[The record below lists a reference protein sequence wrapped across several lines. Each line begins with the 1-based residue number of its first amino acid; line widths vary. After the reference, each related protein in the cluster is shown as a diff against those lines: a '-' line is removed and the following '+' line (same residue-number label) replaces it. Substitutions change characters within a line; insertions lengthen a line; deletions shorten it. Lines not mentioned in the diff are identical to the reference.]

1 MSTPAAG
8 GGARSGHIRVVDVTA
23 VRRRAAGRLARRLA
37 ADQAR
42 AGAASPEL
50 VVVAS
55 PRSAPAYTRQGLTVD
70 VVASREERDRH
81 LARVGTDRTVRVV
94 PLGRA
99 GPVALAP
106 VQVASPAVDD
116 VADRQVTTG
125 PFFVG
130 GTGRSG
136 TWALGRLL
144 GVHPALVTVHTEL
157 RFHAQ
162 GRSFGRLLDGSLSAD
177 RYAGGFLER
186 YFGLTSGDGTAKGVQ
201 LLASRWEVTDALRA
215 FRRTAEHDLPAA
227 MGRLVRDL
235 VDPYARGR
243 GASGWV
249 ETTPGNAAVA
259 DALTFV
265 LPDAHVIHI
274 VRDGRDVAASMAA
287 MPWGPSDPVA
297 ALDRWADGLRDADAA
312 FRRADPT
319 RVHLVRFEDLVVRD
333 RDRTLDELLD
343 RLGIADRDRIRA
355 RFDVKLDPTRSN
367 LGRWRR
373 DAGADAAAAIDARYH
388 ALLGELAD
396 DGVACLPVPP
406 GDLPPNQV
414 MNR

>member
-1 MSTPAAG
+1 MSTPGAG
-8 GGARSGHIRVVDVTA
+8 DRAWFGHIRAVDVTS
-23 VRRRAAGRLARRLA
+23 VPRRAARRLARRLA

-42 AGAASPEL
+42 AGAGAPDL
-50 VVVAS
+50 VVVAT
-55 PRSAPAYTRQGLTVD
+55 PRSAPAYSGQGLTVD
-70 VVASREERDRH
+70 VVKTREDRDRR
-81 LARVGTDRTVRVV
+81 LARVGAGRAVRVV
-94 PLGRA
+94 PLGRG
-99 GPVALAP
+99 GPVALEP
-106 VQVASPAVDD
+106 VQVVAPAVDD
-116 VADRQVTTG
+116 AGDRQVAAG

-162 GRSFGRLLDGSLSAD
+162 GRSFGRLLDGSLSPD
-177 RYAGGFLER
+177 RYAGEFLER
-186 YFGLTSGDGTAKGVQ
+186 YFGLSSGDGTAKGVQ
-201 LLASRWEVTDALRA
+201 LLASRWEVTRALRA

-259 DALTFV
+259 DALTLV

-287 MPWGPSDPVA
+287 MPWGPSDPLA

-312 FRRADPT
+312 FRRADPA
-319 RVHLVRFEDLVVRD
+319 RVHLVRFEDLVIRD

-343 RLGIADRDRIRA
+343 RLGITDRDRIRA
-355 RFDVKLDPTRSN
+355 RFEAKLDPARSN

-373 DAGADAAAAIDARYH
+373 DAGADATAAIDARYH
-388 ALLGELAD
+388 AVLGELAD

-406 GDLPPNQV
+406 GDLPSNQV
-414 MNR
+414 TS